1 MLGMRE
7 RKEEMGEHLMISG
20 IWMCMLE
27 RGGVAAV
34 VLLFIMKKKPGGGG
48 GRVKKEHIGLGKERK
63 VEWCAINGNANFGS
77 C

>member
-48 GRVKKEHIGLGKERK
+48 TCKEGTYWSRERK
-63 VEWCAINGNANFGS
+63 KSTMVCH
-77 C
+77 